1 MENWYKIDLHQHTLN
16 EITHDGKVPQSLYT
30 HAKFE
35 QVLLEEKVNLKAV
48 TNHNTLNLIDHI
60 KHALICKKNDIT
72 YLPGVEIDYLFNGHD
87 VHGITI
93 LNPNMDLVPFS
104 LKLREIINQKKNKIY
119 LDKDEFANI
128 HESIEFIFIPH
139 IMKAKG
145 IYPSQLVPKI
155 EEAEDWVM
163 NMIRHGTFVPVIF
176 ENTQNYNK
184 YSIYGKVDQLLG
196 KNSEYPACYVG
207 SDYKFDN
214 DKKRRKTAI
223 ERVKYYINAMPTY
236 RGLEISIRNHK
247 TRLAHESELINRT
260 NYIKSITFN
269 ENRNFENDIKLNFSP
284 SLNVIIGGS
293 GSGKTLLLNEIFR
306 MFTNQDLKDVENASN
321 KKKKA
326 RAYSSKIGK
335 SPLFNI
341 ETTPNDFSKFK
352 VIEIPNIYTEI
363 MKYVNDHK
371 QLATVFNISDRS
383 YVNGLITSFKS
394 NCLNFKSLI
403 DDISDAEKIGEE
415 NLRNIITSIE
425 FFRMNPIEKNT
436 YDLKIM
442 TMINLLS
449 DKTRTIINHDVA
461 LTSKKDEIIEYFKS
475 IDVALDKEFTEIIKR
490 IISNYC
496 LLLTKLDEKIDM
508 LEKRELD
515 HKITEQIQNII
526 NMAIRMS
533 NNKLGLK
540 EKAFKEREE
549 TKSNNTQELIANI
562 KKTLISKNKIN
573 NIVLC
578 YPYAAI
584 KRTIEENNA
593 NELARFTLAF
603 NEKDLKSVSV
613 DDEEFIETQNNK
625 GKLKNLS
632 NKTID
637 FTNDNS
643 LKDFIKSLRD
653 NDLNLNDLIKNEP
666 NLKLELNVN
675 GEWKSATEVNQGTI
689 AKVSMEYY
697 FNGIINSERPDII
710 FIDQPENDVDKE
722 FLTQTLADFLKN
734 KKSTAQIF
742 ITTHDAILTINADA
756 NMIVQSDVDENNKF
770 NYISYPIEY
779 SDSNVNKSDEVA
791 RILDGGKRNIE
802 KRYQIYGGILKYGNQ
817 N

>member
-1 MENWYKIDLHQHTLN
+1 
-16 EITHDGKVPQSLYT
+16 
-30 HAKFE
+30 
-35 QVLLEEKVNLKAV
+35 
-48 TNHNTLNLIDHI
+48 
-60 KHALICKKNDIT
+60 
-72 YLPGVEIDYLFNGHD
+72 
-87 VHGITI
+87 
-93 LNPNMDLVPFS
+93 
-104 LKLREIINQKKNKIY
+104 
-119 LDKDEFANI
+119 
-128 HESIEFIFIPH
+128 
-139 IMKAKG
+139 
-145 IYPSQLVPKI
+145 
-155 EEAEDWVM
+155 
-163 NMIRHGTFVPVIF
+163 
-176 ENTQNYNK
+176 
-184 YSIYGKVDQLLG
+184 
-196 KNSEYPACYVG
+196 
-207 SDYKFDN
+207 
-214 DKKRRKTAI
+214 
-223 ERVKYYINAMPTY
+223 
-236 RGLEISIRNHK
+236 
-247 TRLAHESELINRT
+247 
-260 NYIKSITFN
+260 
-269 ENRNFENDIKLNFSP
+269 
-284 SLNVIIGGS
+284 
-293 GSGKTLLLNEIFR
+293 
-306 MFTNQDLKDVENASN
+306 
-321 KKKKA
+321 
-326 RAYSSKIGK
+326 
-335 SPLFNI
+335 
-341 ETTPNDFSKFK
+341 
-352 VIEIPNIYTEI
+352 

-756 NMIVQSDVDENNKF
+756 NMLVQSDVDENNKF

>member
-1 MENWYKIDLHQHTLN
+1 
-16 EITHDGKVPQSLYT
+16 
-30 HAKFE
+30 
-35 QVLLEEKVNLKAV
+35 
-48 TNHNTLNLIDHI
+48 
-60 KHALICKKNDIT
+60 
-72 YLPGVEIDYLFNGHD
+72 
-87 VHGITI
+87 
-93 LNPNMDLVPFS
+93 
-104 LKLREIINQKKNKIY
+104 
-119 LDKDEFANI
+119 
-128 HESIEFIFIPH
+128 
-139 IMKAKG
+139 
-145 IYPSQLVPKI
+145 
-155 EEAEDWVM
+155 
-163 NMIRHGTFVPVIF
+163 
-176 ENTQNYNK
+176 
-184 YSIYGKVDQLLG
+184 
-196 KNSEYPACYVG
+196 
-207 SDYKFDN
+207 
-214 DKKRRKTAI
+214 
-223 ERVKYYINAMPTY
+223 
-236 RGLEISIRNHK
+236 
-247 TRLAHESELINRT
+247 
-260 NYIKSITFN
+260 
-269 ENRNFENDIKLNFSP
+269 
-284 SLNVIIGGS
+284 
-293 GSGKTLLLNEIFR
+293 
-306 MFTNQDLKDVENASN
+306 
-321 KKKKA
+321 
-326 RAYSSKIGK
+326 
-335 SPLFNI
+335 
-341 ETTPNDFSKFK
+341 
-352 VIEIPNIYTEI
+352 

>member
-1 MENWYKIDLHQHTLN
+1 
-16 EITHDGKVPQSLYT
+16 
-30 HAKFE
+30 
-35 QVLLEEKVNLKAV
+35 
-48 TNHNTLNLIDHI
+48 
-60 KHALICKKNDIT
+60 
-72 YLPGVEIDYLFNGHD
+72 
-87 VHGITI
+87 
-93 LNPNMDLVPFS
+93 
-104 LKLREIINQKKNKIY
+104 
-119 LDKDEFANI
+119 
-128 HESIEFIFIPH
+128 
-139 IMKAKG
+139 
-145 IYPSQLVPKI
+145 
-155 EEAEDWVM
+155 
-163 NMIRHGTFVPVIF
+163 
-176 ENTQNYNK
+176 
-184 YSIYGKVDQLLG
+184 
-196 KNSEYPACYVG
+196 
-207 SDYKFDN
+207 
-214 DKKRRKTAI
+214 
-223 ERVKYYINAMPTY
+223 
-236 RGLEISIRNHK
+236 
-247 TRLAHESELINRT
+247 
-260 NYIKSITFN
+260 
-269 ENRNFENDIKLNFSP
+269 
-284 SLNVIIGGS
+284 
-293 GSGKTLLLNEIFR
+293 
-306 MFTNQDLKDVENASN
+306 
-321 KKKKA
+321 
-326 RAYSSKIGK
+326 
-335 SPLFNI
+335 
-341 ETTPNDFSKFK
+341 
-352 VIEIPNIYTEI
+352 
-363 MKYVNDHK
+363 
-371 QLATVFNISDRS
+371 
-383 YVNGLITSFKS
+383 
-394 NCLNFKSLI
+394 
-403 DDISDAEKIGEE
+403 
-415 NLRNIITSIE
+415 TSIE

>member
-1 MENWYKIDLHQHTLN
+1 
-16 EITHDGKVPQSLYT
+16 
-30 HAKFE
+30 
-35 QVLLEEKVNLKAV
+35 
-48 TNHNTLNLIDHI
+48 
-60 KHALICKKNDIT
+60 
-72 YLPGVEIDYLFNGHD
+72 
-87 VHGITI
+87 
-93 LNPNMDLVPFS
+93 
-104 LKLREIINQKKNKIY
+104 
-119 LDKDEFANI
+119 
-128 HESIEFIFIPH
+128 
-139 IMKAKG
+139 
-145 IYPSQLVPKI
+145 
-155 EEAEDWVM
+155 
-163 NMIRHGTFVPVIF
+163 
-176 ENTQNYNK
+176 
-184 YSIYGKVDQLLG
+184 
-196 KNSEYPACYVG
+196 
-207 SDYKFDN
+207 
-214 DKKRRKTAI
+214 
-223 ERVKYYINAMPTY
+223 
-236 RGLEISIRNHK
+236 
-247 TRLAHESELINRT
+247 
-260 NYIKSITFN
+260 
-269 ENRNFENDIKLNFSP
+269 
-284 SLNVIIGGS
+284 
-293 GSGKTLLLNEIFR
+293 
-306 MFTNQDLKDVENASN
+306 
-321 KKKKA
+321 
-326 RAYSSKIGK
+326 
-335 SPLFNI
+335 
-341 ETTPNDFSKFK
+341 
-352 VIEIPNIYTEI
+352 
-363 MKYVNDHK
+363 
-371 QLATVFNISDRS
+371 
-383 YVNGLITSFKS
+383 
-394 NCLNFKSLI
+394 
-403 DDISDAEKIGEE
+403 
-415 NLRNIITSIE
+415 
-425 FFRMNPIEKNT
+425 
-436 YDLKIM
+436 
-442 TMINLLS
+442 
-449 DKTRTIINHDVA
+449 
-461 LTSKKDEIIEYFKS
+461 
-475 IDVALDKEFTEIIKR
+475 
-490 IISNYC
+490 
-496 LLLTKLDEKIDM
+496 
-508 LEKRELD
+508 
-515 HKITEQIQNII
+515 
-526 NMAIRMS
+526 MAIRMS

>member
-1 MENWYKIDLHQHTLN
+1 
-16 EITHDGKVPQSLYT
+16 
-30 HAKFE
+30 
-35 QVLLEEKVNLKAV
+35 
-48 TNHNTLNLIDHI
+48 
-60 KHALICKKNDIT
+60 
-72 YLPGVEIDYLFNGHD
+72 
-87 VHGITI
+87 
-93 LNPNMDLVPFS
+93 
-104 LKLREIINQKKNKIY
+104 
-119 LDKDEFANI
+119 
-128 HESIEFIFIPH
+128 
-139 IMKAKG
+139 
-145 IYPSQLVPKI
+145 
-155 EEAEDWVM
+155 
-163 NMIRHGTFVPVIF
+163 
-176 ENTQNYNK
+176 
-184 YSIYGKVDQLLG
+184 
-196 KNSEYPACYVG
+196 
-207 SDYKFDN
+207 
-214 DKKRRKTAI
+214 
-223 ERVKYYINAMPTY
+223 
-236 RGLEISIRNHK
+236 
-247 TRLAHESELINRT
+247 
-260 NYIKSITFN
+260 
-269 ENRNFENDIKLNFSP
+269 
-284 SLNVIIGGS
+284 
-293 GSGKTLLLNEIFR
+293 
-306 MFTNQDLKDVENASN
+306 
-321 KKKKA
+321 
-326 RAYSSKIGK
+326 
-335 SPLFNI
+335 
-341 ETTPNDFSKFK
+341 
-352 VIEIPNIYTEI
+352 
-363 MKYVNDHK
+363 
-371 QLATVFNISDRS
+371 
-383 YVNGLITSFKS
+383 
-394 NCLNFKSLI
+394 
-403 DDISDAEKIGEE
+403 
-415 NLRNIITSIE
+415 
-425 FFRMNPIEKNT
+425 
-436 YDLKIM
+436 M